1 MQKETI
7 RQKLLHTPVE
17 SSDDSD
23 YECDSIEKIT
33 KRIIKPIIK
42 PINTELTL
50 KKKVKKVIK
59 PDIDNAVINNNI
71 NNEEELDE
79 VELDEVEID
88 EFYNF
93 KVIIESK
100 GDRMNL
106 YKDLNSELF
115 KENSNKSRNSAIK
128 NIWKYFNNK
137 EYALPDSDKIIITK
151 SHPGHIVING
161 KGSGYVKNPHWLVM
175 DLEGNDYYIMYCG
188 KNIYTYFS
196 VDDYKDVINPKE
208 HKYPSWYLHTG
219 TGYLT
224 SRKYPDSESNMNY
237 LHQVICKKHNN
248 KQYQTQSV
256 DHINRNK
263 LDNRKDNLRFA
274 SQSLQNSNRDKCNR
288 QKTAR
293 ALPEG
298 ITQQDIPKYVIYYLE
313 RYGPEKQYI
322 REWFN
327 IEKHPKL
334 VDKKRWSTTKS
345 RDVSIQKKLT
355 LVREKLEE
363 LNET

>member
-1 MQKETI
+1 MQKDTI
-7 RQKLLHTPVE
+7 RPKISNTPVE

-23 YECDSIEKIT
+23 HECDSIEKIK
-33 KRIIKPIIK
+33 KRIIKPKVVIND
-42 PINTELTL
+42 NTELTP

-59 PDIDNAVINNNI
+59 PDVDNIVINNNI
-71 NNEEELDE
+71 NNEQEIAE
-79 VELDEVEID
+79 VDEVEID

-93 KVIIESK
+93 KVIIESI

-137 EYALPDSDKIIITK
+137 EFILPNSDKIIITK
-151 SHPGHIVING
+151 SYPGHIIING
-161 KGSGYVKNPHWLVM
+161 KGTGYIKNPHWLVM

-188 KNIYTYFS
+188 KNIFTYFS
-196 VDDYKDVINPKE
+196 VEDYKDVINPKE

-274 SQSLQNSNRDKCNR
+274 SQSVQNSNRDKCNR

-298 ITQQDIPKYVIYYLE
+298 ITQQDIPKYVIYYVE
-313 RYGPEKQYI
+313 KYGPEKQYT

-334 VDKKRWSTTKS
+334 VDKRRWSTTKS

-355 LVREKLEE
+355 LVKEKLE
-363 LNET
+363 